1 MGPGTV
7 SKPSPESQAAAA
19 HLAAL
24 RAAEEARRRAEEA
37 ARRAAEEARRKAE
50 EARRQAEAARREAE
64 QAKKAADDAA
74 RVEKKDEK
82 DDKQLQQLRDTA
94 KAKETEALKKE
105 AKANLAEKEQVLADS
120 KLQDA
125 QQGHKAGAPSEGTQA
140 AQKEVDLAKKVVA
153 LYEAPEQKGDQ
164 ALDGASARTKDLQ
177 TKAQE
182 AAKPAFDAMVRG
194 EQPTQEQKDKAN
206 KALGEWLDAAQ
217 QEMRTAG
224 VTAQAKGGDAN
235 AAIDKQAA
243 DIRKR
248 LEEGGVFD
256 PKAFDESLG
265 AAKAEVKGESPAARQ
280 LRMEQYDAR
289 KTAQVDY
296 DKARQDAKTADEKAD
311 AAEAY
316 AKNFTSASTDSQ
328 VTAQQDARAEAKR
341 LRKAA
346 DEAQAKADRLKL
358 QGDATDSEYES
369 DIADIKVR
377 DAQAGYV
384 KAQASGDKDAI
395 AKAEKLLDGAIDEQT
410 LAHDLRDDASAKLE
424 LFDAKGNLA
433 DAKAAWEAEKGNQP
447 QLKEVEYNHRGTKT
461 TRTITPDGYD
471 KTFWATP
478 GTDAGKNV
486 QQIDGKWYYVT
497 SGPRGTQSKQELNP
511 VTAQLWEAHVGV
523 NGEQK
528 DGKTVGGAQL
538 AADQAQAKL
547 KLTLEDMF
555 GTGDG
560 QSPGRLDSQAWLGA
574 EGDINKKLTD
584 ANDGVTAAQSALTAA
599 RRYGASADTIADLE
613 ADLGG
618 KLQLQRQAQGMVDA
632 LKAVKD
638 LRQAQREL
646 AEIQNPGSANR
657 CPTMTEAQARQRVND
672 LRDKAR
678 TAVTNALKPPEFS
691 PEQVKAARTRLDGN
705 QKLLKTQEQTVETAR
720 TEWQNATGDD
730 KVKKDQAYQ
739 AALDK
744 YDQLKLAVDN
754 DQSLV
759 QQADTRYRA
768 DAAQNQYDNFGFV
781 KPKEGYTRGGYNF
794 ASNLKD
800 QPDGFDP
807 TYDVKPPSNYDELLR
822 TAKKEDDGTRVLSD
836 GTKIKPDGTWELK
849 DGTQIE
855 HKDGKYYV
863 SFKTYVAAGRAG
875 MVASRSD
882 KFEMHGVTAKLW
894 DTKRLAYEA
903 DVGRTKFL
911 DDLKLKGQ
919 TLPPAEPQPP
929 VLGLDGKPRPTL
941 LLTDDLAKRKPQVDK
956 ALTDATDARKLAQ
969 QNYDQGTGDRT
980 ELKTKLD
987 DAIALEDIARKEQAA
1002 VDAVLLWQSSNRER
1016 QEYDAN
1022 KRAGRPDAMCYA
1034 KPPGETADD
1043 QRDLALKA
1051 IKDWQGARDKLHT
1064 DRAQRK
1070 VDSAQTAHDTW
1081 KRENPWL
1088 AGSEKS
1094 SDTWKALQQAKG
1106 DYDLVKRRQA
1116 ANAGAR
1122 ADEQAFISQNLKP
1135 GEHNDPGALYRLFDS
1150 NPQVMAQAV
1159 INDHYV
1165 QYGGEAITMQ
1175 GRTHLGNLVSQA
1187 LGWQPSVELDPN
1199 SPAYN
1204 QQLTKTQ
1211 DLYGNLVKEQ
1221 KELRGNVVD
1230 KIVELGGDDAKVTV
1244 LPVVYGLDEKN
1255 GGIVKTAIFKVEGDN
1270 GQVRYVDEQGWEY
1283 KSLDDYRANNSLPV
1297 EDVKLVMPEDGKFTL
1312 DDKGNVKLLVADA
1325 RTETGWETFR
1335 RVSKIDY
1342 VVAGVGLVAGVVL
1355 TVGSMGTLSVPG
1367 AAIAVASVSL
1377 VAAGTYGVVT
1387 SAQSLQRQADHGQSV
1402 NPFTNAQARM
1412 DWLNLGLSALSVPVV
1427 GASGRATMLALRSK
1441 AAFDRVGDVTDV
1453 TKLTAQQAADLQQ
1466 GVAYAQRAAAWG
1478 KPAQAAAKPLAVGSG
1493 VAMEE
1498 GVRHLIQNWD
1508 NMSPSERNQQIA
1520 MLGLNAAGFASPVF
1534 ARGYTRVHVGLRDG
1548 WSNAGSTT
1556 GAPRTT
1562 QQVGRPTTN
1571 GEPEVLPTQASGSR
1585 DGTTVVPADGAVVP
1599 AKHTRPA
1606 TGRQDGEPAPDPLAP
1621 LRERPS
1627 WWRQAPEGT
1636 SSIKVVK
1643 PAALDEGSK
1652 IVLSNLNTTNLK
1664 RTTDHG
1670 RPLNDRPSS
1679 GRLASEGSGRTIP
1692 THRDLRNPHARAR
1705 TDEIAPANQPGAAVR
1720 NPNRRSPQDELT
1732 LAARARDADDAA
1744 PAAPGWFH
1752 DTLQRAALHP
1762 AVQKELLHVMRQE
1775 APEATPQQY
1784 LEAVETLYGTPQSVR
1799 MTSTHMPELFQRQV
1813 LAAWRRLEHAGTP
1826 VEINGWTPLVT
1837 PRPQTYQ
1844 IRPSRPP
1851 QLETAAD
1858 FANTLRGVTPQS
1870 TRIARALDNGDIEF
1884 NLLSAPEFQRARTT
1898 QNTDVPLAF
1907 ARGHRI
1913 FLNRDSDPWAL
1924 LLDAVHE
1931 GTHALDHLTQLD
1943 IGRPYQIRVGDKV
1956 VDSGVH
1962 QRGSEVFGGDL
1973 EARAY
1978 YHQIEFARALGLGS
1992 EGHEGFPALA
2002 APHQINAAHSMQQV
2016 HGHIHAGYP
2025 DATNLHFRPAADP
2038 YHPPLQYQR
2047 SIRTPGGSRVPIE
2060 RQQATGTQ
2068 GEGAKPW
2075 RITHGDE
2082 HALARNVNP
2091 TRSDTNCI
2099 NSAVT
2104 LDRMMS
2110 SPGTLLQAVP
2120 SSAKTLAQVFAL
2132 YGDAPTAAFSNSG
2145 DALARVATLP
2155 EGSRGFITMG
2165 GGGADLH
2172 IVNFVRRSNG
2182 VDVIDAQ
2189 AGRHVRNFD
2198 ASDVHVIVTH
2208 QGGKPP
2214 ADMTVMSGPQLR
2226 RFLAT
2231 SPHDAPAQGPQG
2243 LVSGLSSNAG
2253 KPGFDAQGDA
2263 LQPTSFGRRRNTWD
2277 EVARGADGY
2286 IHRQQL
2292 AAQHGSKVPPLKT
2305 SADEAAVLKSLT
2317 DEPEI
2322 NSRVKFVVS
2331 KVGPH
2336 DTIFSGAGVKGRKLY
2351 ETHAAAAKAAEEN
2364 GGGWVHRLVPDA
2376 AKGLPRKRQQFDSS
2390 EIIGAVHVG
2399 RDGAQLPIG
2408 IPNTRHGTELGC
2420 STEVAATWKEA
2431 VKDVLTH
2438 TPTHRRTGEK
2448 KQIRAKVFTYG
2459 AAGARIAA
2467 EGAASFFPW
2476 PATALKHPGAGYAT
2490 QPLSSFGRGAY
2501 LTASQRTKEAY
2512 AAATTGN
2519 LGLAEKLIGKVT
2531 RGSGWRGDNLM
2542 ERSKIDELYTDIWKV
2557 QEVAETFRQK
2567 LGAMGAD
2574 APPARQFRLDTI
2586 QHPDE
2591 VALAPKSYLRA
2602 PGVSDFIQLVRFRQ
2616 RDGMFGQ
2623 KTPVVRHELLRRL
2636 SNMDRSELAR
2646 AADPASKDNSPE
2658 ARLLRRFP
2666 EVRKAFERRVEERQE
2681 LRRAHGDLYKML
2693 LEVAADPEKP
2703 GYVSAQAAE
2712 GNAGSTNAPSSRLGL
2727 TSRRATLVASTNVFV
2742 GWFFK
2747 PMRISS
2753 VTTGVAHF
2761 ADLLAGGSLWANY
2774 KYNIKVDHLDNVKAK
2789 LKAAMKA
2796 SGLDEK
2802 QTRAAD
2808 PALDKELTNAQIDK
2822 DKWNK
2827 WRDFFGLASA
2837 GRAVAV
2843 GVGLQEAGLH
2853 LLGYASYTQAG
2864 LTVAWVGLQQ
2874 IPALRNGAAPTT
2886 TKILKWSAVGSIA
2899 LVPVA
2904 PAVYNAFFAPKKDD
2918 NAKNLVE
2925 WTVWGLKQAASGVND
2940 WLHQPADQVPAPGT
2954 SGSPPVT
2961 TGPSVT
2967 PSPSVTSGPSASPT
2981 QRPSATPTPGT
2992 STRPPGSDPDDPGLP
3007 PDRDPL
3013 PPALQPV
3020 YVTVDGSNAKTAT
3033 LWGISEHNVTTLLAG
3048 PALDKA
3054 KQEGGRNHVVSEA
3067 LTQLFNLN
3075 PRFDKRLMDGVVTNI
3090 EGDPDT
3096 LVDGW
3101 KVKVGE
3107 RMA

>member
-105 AKANLAEKEQVLADS
+105 AKANLAEKEQALADS

-125 QQGHKAGAPSEGTQA
+125 QQGHKPGAPSEGTQA

-289 KTAQVDY
+289 KTAQADY

-346 DEAQAKADRLKL
+346 DEAQAKTDRLKL

-632 LKAVKD
+632 LKAIKD

-759 QQADTRYRA
+759 KQADTRYRA

-941 LLTDDLAKRKPQVDK
+941 LLTDDLAKRKPQMDK

-1106 DYDLVKRRQA
+1106 DYDLVKRGQA

-1453 TKLTAQQAADLQQ
+1453 TKLTVQQASDLQQ
-1466 GVAYAQRAAAWG
+1466 GIAYAQRAAAWG

-1498 GVRHLIQNWD
+1498 GVRHLVQNWD
-1508 NMSPSERNQQIA
+1508 NMSSSERNQQIA

-1534 ARGYTRVHVGLRDG
+1534 AKGYTRVHVGLRDG
-1548 WSNAGSTT
+1548 WSNAGSGSVNNT
-1556 GAPRTT
+1556 GAPGTQPRTT
-1562 QQVGRPTTN
+1562 TVGATDEGGVVVPLGGRKPGTVPHDGDGSPVVQPAEGGKPPLVQVSDGNGNGHGNVGADGGNPLQPFRPPAATRPPAVARSHVDAPDAPLAQVMQLNTLRN
-1571 GEPEVLPTQASGSR
+1571 GGTDPAGTGSGSR
-1585 DGTTVVPADGAVVP
+1585 SGMVLP
-1599 AKHTRPA
+1599 
-1606 TGRQDGEPAPDPLAP
+1606 GRLPNSRNGNTPDL
-1621 LRERPS
+1621 
-1627 WWRQAPEGT
+1627 Q
-1636 SSIKVVK
+1636 
-1643 PAALDEGSK
+1643 PAA
-1652 IVLSNLNTTNLK
+1652 NAPFK
-1664 RTTDHG
+1664 RTPH
-1670 RPLNDRPSS
+1670 
-1679 GRLASEGSGRTIP
+1679 RTALE
-1692 THRDLRNPHARAR
+1692 R
-1705 TDEIAPANQPGAAVR
+1705 
-1720 NPNRRSPQDELT
+1720 
-1732 LAARARDADDAA
+1732 
-1744 PAAPGWFH
+1744 
-1752 DTLQRAALHP
+1752 QRAA
-1762 AVQKELLHVMRQE
+1762 
-1775 APEATPQQY
+1775 
-1784 LEAVETLYGTPQSVR
+1784 
-1799 MTSTHMPELFQRQV
+1799 
-1813 LAAWRRLEHAGTP
+1813 
-1826 VEINGWTPLVT
+1826 
-1837 PRPQTYQ
+1837 
-1844 IRPSRPP
+1844 
-1851 QLETAAD
+1851 
-1858 FANTLRGVTPQS
+1858 
-1870 TRIARALDNGDIEF
+1870 
-1884 NLLSAPEFQRARTT
+1884 
-1898 QNTDVPLAF
+1898 
-1907 ARGHRI
+1907 
-1913 FLNRDSDPWAL
+1913 
-1924 LLDAVHE
+1924 
-1931 GTHALDHLTQLD
+1931 
-1943 IGRPYQIRVGDKV
+1943 
-1956 VDSGVH
+1956 
-1962 QRGSEVFGGDL
+1962 
-1973 EARAY
+1973 
-1978 YHQIEFARALGLGS
+1978 
-1992 EGHEGFPALA
+1992 
-2002 APHQINAAHSMQQV
+2002 
-2016 HGHIHAGYP
+2016 
-2025 DATNLHFRPAADP
+2025 
-2038 YHPPLQYQR
+2038 
-2047 SIRTPGGSRVPIE
+2047 
-2060 RQQATGTQ
+2060 GTQ

-2082 HALARNVNP
+2082 HPLASDVNP
-2091 TRSDTNCI
+2091 TRSDTNCV

-2110 SPGTLLQAVP
+2110 SPGAELQAVP
-2120 SSAKTLAQVFAL
+2120 SGAKTLAQVFAL
-2132 YGDAPTAAFSNSG
+2132 YGDAPTAAFNSSG
-2145 DALARVATLP
+2145 DALARIAALP
-2155 EGSRGFITMG
+2155 EGTRGFITMG
-2165 GGGADLH
+2165 GGDGADLH
-2172 IVNFVRRSNG
+2172 IVNFVRQGKG
-2182 VDVIDAQ
+2182 VDVVDAQ
-2189 AGRHVRNFD
+2189 AGRYVKGFD

-2208 QGGKPP
+2208 EGGKPP
-2214 ADMTVMSGPQLR
+2214 VDMTVMSGPQLG

-2243 LVSGLSSNAG
+2243 LVSGLPSNAG
-2253 KPGFDAQGDA
+2253 KPGFDANGDA
-2263 LQPTSFGRRRNTWD
+2263 LPPTSFGRRRNTWE

-2286 IHRQQL
+2286 IQRQQL
-2292 AAQHGSKVPPLKT
+2292 AARPGSKVTPLQT

-2322 NSRVKFVVS
+2322 HSRVKFVVS
-2331 KVGPH
+2331 KVGPY
-2336 DTIFSGAGVKGRKLY
+2336 DTIFGGAGVKGRKLY
-2351 ETHAAAAKAAEEN
+2351 ETYAAAAKAAEES
-2364 GGGWVHRLVPDA
+2364 GGGWVHRMVPDG
-2376 AKGLPRKRQQFDSS
+2376 AKGAPRNRRQFDSS
-2390 EIIGAVHVG
+2390 EIVGAVHVG
-2399 RDGAQLPIG
+2399 RDGTQLPIG
-2408 IPNTRHGTELGC
+2408 IPNTRHGSDLGRA
-2420 STEVAATWKEA
+2420 TEVAASWKEA
-2431 VKDVLTH
+2431 VKGVLTH
-2438 TPTHRRTGEK
+2438 KPTDRNSGDN

-2467 EGAASFFPW
+2467 EGVASFFSW
-2476 PATALKHPGAGYAT
+2476 PANILKHPGAGYT
-2490 QPLSSFGRGAY
+2490 TYPLSSFGRSAY
-2501 LTASQRTKEAY
+2501 LTASQRTKEAF

-2519 LGLAEKLIGKVT
+2519 LNLAEKLLGKVVK
-2531 RGSGWRGDNLM
+2531 GSGWRGDNQM
-2542 ERSKIDELYTDIWKV
+2542 KRAKIDELYTDVWKV
-2557 QEVAETFRQK
+2557 QEAGEVFRQK
-2567 LGAMGAD
+2567 LEAMGAD
-2574 APPARQFRLDTI
+2574 APPAKQFRLDTI

-2591 VALAPKSYLRA
+2591 VALAPKSYLDA
-2602 PGVSDFIQLVRFRQ
+2602 PGVSDFIQMVRYRQ
-2616 RDGMFGQ
+2616 RDGMFGE
-2623 KTPVVRHELLRRL
+2623 KTRVVRHELLRRL
-2636 SNMDRSELAR
+2636 SNMDRNELAR

-2658 ARLLRRFP
+2658 ARLLRQYP
-2666 EVRKAFERRVEERQE
+2666 EVRKAFERRVDERQD
-2681 LRRAHGDLYKML
+2681 LRRAHGDLYKAL

-2727 TSRRATLVASTNVFV
+2727 ISRRATLVASTNVFV

-2747 PMRISS
+2747 PVRISS
-2753 VTTGVAHF
+2753 ATTGVAHF
-2761 ADLLAGGSLWANY
+2761 ADFLSIGSLWANY
-2774 KYNIKVDHLDNVKAK
+2774 KYNIKVDNLANAKAK
-2789 LKAAMKA
+2789 LEAAVKA
-2796 SGLDEK
+2796 SGLSEK
-2802 QTRAAD
+2802 RTRAAD
-2808 PALDKELTNAQIDK
+2808 PALDKEVTNAQLDK

-2827 WRDFFGLASA
+2827 WRDYFGIVSA

-2843 GVGLQEAGLH
+2843 GVGLQEVGLH
-2853 LLGYASYTQAG
+2853 ALGYASYTQAG
-2864 LTVAWVGLQQ
+2864 LTLAWVGLQQ
-2874 IPALRNGAAPTT
+2874 IPALRNGAAPNL
-2886 TKILKWSAVGSIA
+2886 TKWMKWGAVGSIA
-2899 LVPVA
+2899 LVPA
-2904 PAVYNAFFAPKKDD
+2904 GTAFYNAFFAPKKDD

-2925 WTVWGLKQAASGVND
+2925 WTIWGLKQPVGWVKD

-2954 SGSPPVT
+2954 SGNPPVT

-3013 PPALQPV
+3013 PPALQPI

>member
-7 SKPSPESQAAAA
+7 SKPSPESQAAAE

-64 QAKKAADDAA
+64 QAKKAAADAA
-74 RVEKKDEK
+74 RAEKKD
-82 DDKQLQQLRDTA
+82 DKELQQLRDA
-94 KAKETEALKKE
+94 AQAKETEALKKE
-105 AKANLAEKEQVLADS
+105 AKASLAEKEKLLLDS

-125 QQGHKAGAPSEGTQA
+125 QQGRNPTAPSEGTQA
-140 AQKEVDLAKKVVA
+140 AEKEVGLAKKVVA

-182 AAKPAFDAMVRG
+182 AAKPAFDALMRG
-194 EQPTQEQKDKAN
+194 EQPTKEQEDKAN
-206 KALGEWLDAAQ
+206 KAIGEWLDAAQ

-224 VTAQAKGGDAN
+224 VTAQAKGGDVN
-235 AAIDKQAA
+235 TAIDEQAA
-243 DIRKR
+243 AIRKR
-248 LEEGGVFD
+248 LEDGGVFD
-256 PKAFDESLG
+256 PKAFDESLN
-265 AAKAEVKGESPAARQ
+265 AAKSEVKGESPAARQ
-280 LRMEQYDAR
+280 LRMEQYDSR
-289 KTAQVDY
+289 KTAQADY

-316 AKNFTSASTDSQ
+316 AKNFKSASTDSQ
-328 VTAQQDARAEAKR
+328 VTARENARAEAKR
-341 LRKAA
+341 LRQEA
-346 DEAQAKADRLKL
+346 DDAQAKADRLKL
-358 QGDATDSEYES
+358 QGDATDSQYES

-377 DAQAGYV
+377 DAQAGYA
-384 KAQASGDKDAI
+384 KAKASGDKDAI

-410 LAHDLRDDASAKLE
+410 LAHDLRDDASAKLK

-433 DAKAAWEAEKGNQP
+433 DATAAWEAEKGNQP

-486 QQIDGKWYYVT
+486 QKIDGKWYYVT

-560 QSPGRLDSQAWLGA
+560 QTPGRLDSQAWLGA

-599 RRYGASADTIADLE
+599 RRYGASADTIAELE

-618 KLQLQRQAQGMVDA
+618 KLQLQRQAQGMADA
-632 LKAVKD
+632 LKAIKE
-638 LRQAQREL
+638 LRQAQRDL
-646 AEIQNPGSANR
+646 VEIQNPGSASR
-657 CPTMTEAQARQRVND
+657 CPTMTEAQAQQRVND

-678 TAVTNALKPPEFS
+678 TAVANALKPPEFS
-691 PEQVKAARTRLDGN
+691 PEQVKAARTRLGDN

-720 TEWQNATGDD
+720 TEWQNAKGDD
-730 KVKKDQAYQ
+730 KVKKDQTYQ

-754 DQSLV
+754 DASLV
-759 QQADTRYRA
+759 KQADTRYRA

-781 KPKEGYTRGGYNF
+781 KPNEGYTRGGYNF
-794 ASNLKD
+794 AANLED
-800 QPDGFDP
+800 QPAGFDP

-919 TLPPAEPQPP
+919 TLPPAEPPPP

-987 DAIALEDIARKEQAA
+987 EAIALEDIARKEQAA

-1034 KPPGETADD
+1034 KPPGEKADD

-1051 IKDWQGARDKLHT
+1051 ITDWQGARDKLHT
-1064 DRAQRK
+1064 DRAQRT
-1070 VDSAQTAHDTW
+1070 VDTAQAAHDTW

-1106 DYDLVKRRQA
+1106 DYDLVKRGQA

-1122 ADEQAFISQNLKP
+1122 ADEQAFISHNLKP
-1135 GEHNDPGALYRLFDS
+1135 GEHNDPQALYRLFDS
-1150 NPQVMAQAV
+1150 NPQVMAQSV

-1230 KIVELGGDDAKVTV
+1230 KIIELGGDDAKVTV

-1270 GQVRYVDEQGWEY
+1270 GQVKYVDEQGWEY

-1441 AAFDRVGDVTDV
+1441 AAFDRVGDVADV
-1453 TKLTAQQAADLQQ
+1453 TRLTAQQAADLQQ

-1498 GVRHLIQNWD
+1498 GVRQLIQNWD

-1534 ARGYTRVHVGLRDG
+1534 AKGYVQAHNSVKGAFRD
-1548 WSNAGSTT
+1548 APASTSAT
-1556 GAPRTT
+1556 APVSRPIANGAM
-1562 QQVGRPTTN
+1562 
-1571 GEPEVLPTQASGSR
+1571 GEPEAVPALAARGRDDFSLPTDTLPSGKP
-1585 DGTTVVPADGAVVP
+1585 GQLPAGKPSD
-1599 AKHTRPA
+1599 T
-1606 TGRQDGEPAPDPLAP
+1606 PDPLAP

-1627 WWRQAPEGT
+1627 WWKQAPEGT

-1643 PAALDEGSK
+1643 PAALDEGSR
-1652 IVLSNLNTTNLK
+1652 IVLSDLNTTSLK

-1670 RPLNDRPSS
+1670 RPPNDRPSS
-1679 GRLASEGSGRTIP
+1679 RRLAGEGTVRAISA
-1692 THRDLRNPHARAR
+1692 HRDLRNPHARVH
-1705 TDEIAPANQPGAAVR
+1705 TDQIAGANQPGAAVR
-1720 NPNRRSPQDELT
+1720 SPSRRSRQEEVT
-1732 LAARARDADDAA
+1732 LAARARDSNDAA
-1744 PAAPGWFH
+1744 PSEPGWFD
-1752 DTLQRAALHP
+1752 DTLLRAALHP
-1762 AVQKELLHVMRQE
+1762 AMRKELLHVMREE
-1775 APEATPQQY
+1775 APQATPQQH

-1851 QLETAAD
+1851 QLDTVAD
-1858 FANTLRGVTPQS
+1858 FANSLRGVTPQS

-1884 NLLSAPEFQRARTT
+1884 NLLSAPEFQRARST
-1898 QNTDVPLAF
+1898 QDTDVPLAF

-1978 YHQIEFARALGLGS
+1978 YHQIEFARALGLSS
-1992 EGHEGFPALA
+1992 EGHEGFPTLVG
-2002 APHQINAAHSMQQV
+2002 PHQINAAHSMQQV
-2016 HGHIHAGYP
+2016 HGHIQAGYP

-2047 SIRTPGGSRVPIE
+2047 TLRMPGASRVAFE
-2060 RQQATGTQ
+2060 RPRATGTH

-2082 HALARNVNP
+2082 HAMARSVNP

-2120 SSAKTLAQVFAL
+2120 SGAKTLAQVFAL
-2132 YGDAPTAAFSNSG
+2132 YGDAPTAAFGNSG
-2145 DALARVATLP
+2145 DALAHVATLP
-2155 EGSRGFITMG
+2155 EGSRGFVTMG
-2165 GGGADLH
+2165 GGDGADLH
-2172 IVNFVRRSNG
+2172 IVNFVRRG
-2182 VDVIDAQ
+2182 DDVDVIDAQ
-2189 AGRHVRNFD
+2189 AGRHVRSFD
-2198 ASDVHVIVTH
+2198 AADVHVIVTH
-2208 QGGKPP
+2208 QGGRPP
-2214 ADMTVMSGPQLR
+2214 VDMTVMSGPQLR

-2243 LVSGLSSNAG
+2243 WVSGLPSNAG

-2263 LQPTSFGRRRNTWD
+2263 LQPTSFGRRRSTWD
-2277 EVARGADGY
+2277 DVARGADGY

-2292 AAQHGSKVPPLKT
+2292 AAQPGSKVPPLKT

-2331 KVGPH
+2331 NVGPH

-2351 ETHAAAAKAAEEN
+2351 ETYAAAAKAAQEN

-2376 AKGLPRKRQQFDSS
+2376 AKGLPRRRQQFDSS
-2390 EIIGAVHVG
+2390 EIVGAVHVG
-2399 RDGAQLPIG
+2399 RDGTQLPIG
-2408 IPNTRHGTELGC
+2408 IPNTRHGTELGR

-2431 VKDVLTH
+2431 VKGVLTH

-2467 EGAASFFPW
+2467 ESVAPFLPW
-2476 PATALKHPGAGYAT
+2476 PAAALKHPGASYAT

-2501 LTASQRTKEAY
+2501 LTASQRSKEAY

-2542 ERSKIDELYTDIWKV
+2542 ERSKIDELYTSIWKV

-2567 LGAMGAD
+2567 LGAMGDD
-2574 APPARQFRLDTI
+2574 APSASRFRLDTI

-2591 VALAPKSYLRA
+2591 VALAPKRYLDE
-2602 PGVSDFIQLVRFRQ
+2602 PGVGDFIQLVRFRQ

-2623 KTPVVRHELLRRL
+2623 KTRVVRQELLRRL

-2666 EVRKAFERRVEERQE
+2666 QVRKAFERRVDERQD
-2681 LRRAHGDLYKML
+2681 LRRAHGDLYKAL

-2808 PALDKELTNAQIDK
+2808 PDLDKELTNAQIDK

-2843 GVGLQEAGLH
+2843 GVGLQEAGLP

-2874 IPALRNGAAPTT
+2874 IPALRNGAAPTA
-2886 TKILKWSAVGSIA
+2886 TKILKWSAVGAIA

-2925 WTVWGLKQAASGVND
+2925 WTVWGLKQAASGVKD
-2940 WLHQPADQVPAPGT
+2940 WLQQPADQMPVPGPAN
-2954 SGSPPVT
+2954 SPSAT
-2961 TGPSVT
+2961 Q
-2967 PSPSVTSGPSASPT
+2967 SPSVTTAPTVRPS
-2981 QRPSATPTPGT
+2981 PSATTPGT
-2992 STRPPGSDPDDPGLP
+2992 GDKPPG
-3007 PDRDPL
+3007 RDPH
-3013 PPALQPV
+3013 PPVFKPI
-3020 YVTVDGSNAKTAT
+3020 YVTVDGSDPKTGTLRGIAENNAA
-3033 LWGISEHNVTTLLAG
+3033 TLLAG
-3048 PALDKA
+3048 PELDKA
-3054 KQEGGRNHVVSEA
+3054 RQEGGRNRVANEA
-3067 LTQLFNLN
+3067 LSQLFNLN
-3075 PRFDKRLMDGVVTNI
+3075 PRFDKRLMDGVVSNVA
-3090 EGDPDT
+3090 GDPDT
-3096 LVDGW
+3096 LMEGW

-3107 RMA
+3107 TRVSG